1 MKLALLRHAPTT
13 WNEAG
18 RLQGLSDT
26 SLSRAGRAAARAWRL
41 PDRLYGWRRLSSPM
55 LRALETAALAGL
67 RDPEIDPRLREM
79 DWGNWEGKTLD
90 SLRHADP
97 SAMATNEA
105 AGLDFRPADGESPR
119 EVRCRFLDLVR
130 DLAADGR
137 NTIAVTHRG
146 VMRAALSATT
156 GWDFTGAPPV
166 RMPRYG
172 LLMLTV
178 DDNAMLSPDDPL
190 VIATGGA

>member
-1 MKLALLRHAPTT
+1 MRLALLRHAPTA

-18 RLQGLSDT
+18 RIQGLSDIH
-26 SLSRAGRAAARAWRL
+26 LSRTGRAAARAWRL

-55 LRALETAALAGL
+55 PRALETAALAGF
-67 RDPEIDPRLREM
+67 RDPDIDPRLREM
-79 DWGNWEGKTLD
+79 DWGNWEGETLD

-105 AGLDFRPADGESPR
+105 AGLDFRPPGGESPR
-119 EVRCRFLDLVR
+119 EVRDRLLDLVR

-137 NTIAVTHRG
+137 NTVAVTHRG
-146 VMRAALSATT
+146 VMRAALSAATS
-156 GWDFTGAPPV
+156 WDFSGAPPV

-172 LLMLTV
+172 LLMLIV
-178 DDNAMLSPDDPL
+178 DVHAALSLADPP

>member
-18 RLQGLSDT
+18 RLQGLCDT
-26 SLSRAGRAAARAWRL
+26 RLSRRGRMAARAWQL
-41 PDRLYGWRRLSSPM
+41 PCHLFGWRRLSSPL
-55 LRALETAALAGL
+55 LRARETAALAGL
-67 RDPEIDPRLREM
+67 PGAEIEPRLREM
-79 DWGNWEGKTLD
+79 DWGAWEGKTLD

-97 SAMATNEA
+97 SAMSANEA
-105 AGLDFRPADGESPR
+105 AGLDFCPPDGESPR
-119 EVRCRFLDLVR
+119 EVRSRLLELVR

-137 NTIAVTHRG
+137 HTVAVTHRG
-146 VMRAALSATT
+146 VMRAALSAAT
-156 GWDFTGAPPV
+156 GWDFTGAPPI

-178 DDNAMLSPDDPL
+178 GDNAALAPDNPP
-190 VIATGGA
+190 VIATGGG